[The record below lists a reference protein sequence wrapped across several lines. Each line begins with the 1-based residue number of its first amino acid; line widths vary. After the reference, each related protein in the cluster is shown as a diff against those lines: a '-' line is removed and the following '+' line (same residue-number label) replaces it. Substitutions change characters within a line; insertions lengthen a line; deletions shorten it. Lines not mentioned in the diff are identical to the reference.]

1 MPMEMFVAEAILT
14 RIEISKD
21 YLNFSSGHFTLF
33 SATERENLH
42 GHNFRV
48 RCAVTAQVGEGGL
61 TFDYVILKRAL
72 KELCDTLDERVLL
85 PLESPYLRIERQD
98 GLVLA
103 HFADERIPFLDRDV
117 LLLPIR
123 NVTIEEL
130 APLLLGRLRAH
141 PEIAAMAPAIR
152 AIELGVSSGQGQWAI
167 AQWESVSA

>member
-1 MPMEMFVAEAILT
+1 MRVAETILT

-21 YLNFSSGHFTLF
+21 YLNFSAGHFTLF

-48 RCAVTAQVGEGGL
+48 RCAVTARVGEDGL

-72 KELCDTLDERVLL
+72 KELCDALDERVLL

-103 HFADERIPFLDRDV
+103 HFAEERIPFLDRDV

-141 PEIAAMAPAIR
+141 PEITAMLPTIR
-152 AIELGVSSGQGQWAI
+152 AIKLGVSSGQGQWAT